1 MADGNASLNPVDP
14 DVNIIP
20 NPGDYVFQFNRYY
33 LAINPNP
40 AQGPITWRISDP
52 DEFPCDG
59 GVILPPDLDF
69 MVVAEAPMVVEGD
82 ENGIHYSFSM
92 EGVPFENAGGAQA
105 ITSVENLQEPILLTN
120 FENDPVFSIYD
131 NNDKATVTS
140 FNIYELKHEQY
151 STTRNSR
158 TMRATVYNSNRSIPV
173 TGSDPVQT
181 ALDVASTD
189 LFFDISSL
197 SLAA

>member
-1 MADGNASLNPVDP
+1 MADGNASLNPVEP

-40 AQGPITWRISDP
+40 AEGPITWRISDP

-59 GVILPPDLDF
+59 GVILPPGLDF

-82 ENGIHYSFSM
+82 GTGIHYSFSM
-92 EGVPFENAGGAQA
+92 DGVPFEKTGGVAD
-105 ITSVENLQEPILLTN
+105 ITSVDNLEEPILLTN

-140 FNIYELKHEQY
+140 FDIYGLKYEEY
-151 STTRNSR
+151 SRSSNSR
-158 TMRATVYNSNRSIPV
+158 TMRVNVYNGNRSISV
-173 TGSDPVQT
+173 TSSNPVQT

-189 LFFDISSL
+189 LFFDIFSL

>member
-1 MADGNASLNPVDP
+1 MTTYHDP
-14 DVNIIP
+14 IVLPAVKVIP
-20 NPGDYVFQFNRYY
+20 DPGDTITKFNRYY
-33 LAINPNP
+33 LCINPDP
-40 AQGPITWRISDP
+40 SKGPPTWRVSDP
-52 DEFPCDG
+52 DEYPCDG
-59 GVILPPDLDF
+59 GVILPPGLDF

-92 EGVPFENAGGAQA
+92 EGVPFEDVGGAQD
-105 ITSVENLQEPILLTN
+105 ITSVDNLQEPILLTN

-131 NNDKATVTS
+131 NNDKATVTT

-151 STTRNSR
+151 STTRNNR

-173 TGSDPVQT
+173 TSSDPVQT